1 MVLEIIFFILSLSIL
16 LLASIFDLKT
26 REVPDYLSYG
36 FLISVLGI
44 SLLYS
49 IYTRNIFFFLY
60 SCAGGIIIFSLSY
73 VLYRAKQ
80 MGGADAKILTALGA
94 IFANYSLGNIPLLF
108 IFLLFLVGIGS
119 LYTFSW
125 GTVLYLKSWKR
136 ANKKAKDILREKKS
150 IRLALVIFVLLLLIV
165 TLFISNENIKT
176 LLAVIAL
183 LSVSTFYLFIFIQ
196 VVESI
201 HFIVRI
207 PLEKITEG
215 DWLAK
220 EVKVNGKCICSTK
233 APCLDKKQ
241 IEAIKKAKVDFVF
254 IKVGI
259 PFVPAITCAAIA
271 TFIFIF

>member
-150 IRLALVIFVLLLLIV
+150 IRLALVLFVLLLLIV
-165 TLFISNENIKT
+165 T

-220 EVKVNGKCICSTK
+220 EVKVNGKCICS
-233 APCLDKKQ
+233 
-241 IEAIKKAKVDFVF
+241 
-254 IKVGI
+254 
-259 PFVPAITCAAIA
+259 
-271 TFIFIF
+271 